1 MGWQDTYADKI
12 GTYSLDFV
20 PQAVIDAMRG
30 SHTLGIFMRI
40 DCDPALH
47 VWMGVNDIP
56 AGFDSI
62 DGDGVVYLGG
72 GRLVEVPTL
81 EVLVN
86 GKADSVEFGISGI
99 DPVTA
104 QRVIDEMPEIRG
116 CDVHIGIMT
125 LDQYYQPMGRIVPL
139 WIGTAS
145 HTTDAMPPVNGN
157 GDRTITLSLTV
168 LTGNGTRSRP
178 SLSMWSAPHQKALY
192 PTDKFCDG
200 TARLARGVA
209 PAWPNY

>member
-1 MGWQDTYADKI
+1 MA
-12 GTYSLDFV
+12 YSLDYV
-20 PQAVIDAMRG
+20 PPEVVAAMRG
-30 SHTLGIFMRI
+30 SHTLGIFLRI

-62 DGDGVVYLGG
+62 DPDGTVFLGG
-72 GRLVEVPTL
+72 GRLGEVPTL
-81 EVLVN
+81 EVLIN
-86 GKADSVEFGISGI
+86 GQADSVEFGIAGI
-99 DPVTA
+99 DPATA
-104 QRVIDEMPEIRG
+104 QRVIDQMPDVRG
-116 CDVHIGIMT
+116 CDVHIGITT
-125 LDQYYQPMGRIVPL
+125 LDQYYQPMSKIVSL

-145 HTTDAMPPVNGN
+145 HTTDAMPPVSGN
-157 GDRTITLSLTV
+157 VPRSLTLSLAV
-168 LTGNGTRSRP
+168 ISGNGTRSRP
-178 SLSMWSAPHQKALY
+178 ALSMWSSPHQKSLY